1 VKRKEGIKFDF
12 RLDQVKEFNRDFK
25 PEDKVKL
32 WTTIDDV
39 MNAKRE
45 ELLERSGLD
54 PQIYGH
60 VKYDVLKKI
69 AKANTKHSTVQERRQ
84 YVLDTLAKLKEQQKD
99 YITLKRQP
107 PLTQGLLHSYL
118 SSTSKKGGKRG
129 LRRSR
134 KTKKIFW

>member
-1 VKRKEGIKFDF
+1 
-12 RLDQVKEFNRDFK
+12 
-25 PEDKVKL
+25 
-32 WTTIDDV
+32 

-45 ELLERSGLD
+45 ELLERSGFD

-60 VKYDVLKKI
+60 VKYDVLKKMTER
-69 AKANTKHSTVQERRQ
+69 ANKKHSTVQERRQ
-84 YVLDTLAKLKEQQKD
+84 YVRDTLAKLKEQQKD

-107 PLTQGLLHSYL
+107 RLTQGLLHSYL
-118 SSTSKKGGKRG
+118 SSTSKKGGKRS